1 MGAVS
6 FVAMLETHT
15 VLRELFVQ
23 HQEAL
28 LDLDLPHALERLEA
42 FERRLQHHI
51 REEEAVLLPIY
62 ERAGAIPGGP
72 PVLFTGEH
80 QRMGEFLAHFKQALS
95 SLAKHPAAELKRGI
109 LRLLDRQ
116 ASFKGL
122 MEHHN
127 QREST
132 LFYPTLDRVTT
143 DAERREILT
152 RCRAAWLEEQR
163 QPGSVGRDVAR

>member
-6 FVAMLETHT
+6 FVTLLETHT
-15 VLRELFVQ
+15 ILRELFVQ

-28 LDLDLPHALERLEA
+28 LDLDLPHALERLEE

-51 REEEAVLLPIY
+51 WEEESVLLPIY

-80 QRMGEFLAHFKQALS
+80 QRMREFLAHFKHALS
-95 SLAKHPAAELKRGI
+95 SLATHPAGELKRGI
-109 LRLLDRQ
+109 LWLLDRQ

-122 MEHHN
+122 MEHHD
-127 QREST
+127 QRESN

-143 DAERREILT
+143 EAERREILT
-152 RCRAAWLEEQR
+152 RCGAAWLEEQR
-163 QPGSVGRDVAR
+163 PPVSPS